1 MEINFKIGGL
11 GLVVL
16 LTIAGG
22 AWYLSHQE
30 STNGGTT
37 AVMANEVPVVMRTP
51 GGLLEVATIKAHER
65 FTRSDTKE
73 FWGIFLGTTVSH
85 IQVPVHYRYHIELAP
100 EWIVLIKGKTC
111 IVVAPPIKP
120 SLPVAFDTTLLE
132 TYTDNGWARLNK
144 HENLA
149 ALERSM
155 TPELAKRAAAPSYLQ
170 LATEPARQTVKEF
183 VTKWLVKEQQW
194 KRDPDYN
201 VKVVFQGEPGIK
213 GDEVK

>member
-11 GLVVL
+11 WLVVL
-16 LTIAGG
+16 LAIAGG
-22 AWYLSHQE
+22 AWYLSPQQSAKVE
-30 STNGGTT
+30 TT
-37 AVMANEVPVVMRTP
+37 VMANEVPVVMRTP
-51 GGLLEVATIKAHER
+51 GGLLEVATVKAHER
-65 FTRSDTKE
+65 FNRSDTKE

-100 EWIVLIKGKTC
+100 EWTVIIKGKTC

-120 SLPVAFDTTLLE
+120 SLPVAFDTTFLE
-132 TYTDNGWARLNK
+132 KYTENGWARINK

-155 TPELAKRAAAPSYLQ
+155 TPELAKRAAAPGYLQ

-194 KRDPDYN
+194 KRNPDYN
-201 VKVVFQGEPGIK
+201 VKVVFQGDPG
-213 GDEVK
+213 VKDPVK